1 MPTAIQISRDEAMLL
16 GNAERW
22 RDAMATMGRTAV
34 EAELRSRPGRPTD
47 RVIDI
52 GYAPPYPTRE
62 FCQQWCTEQDNRLF
76 RFSPRVGIALT
87 LFVVLLVCVLEAF
100 NGLGG
105 APVRPGSGA
114 AQMAT
119 AGAARGR
126 AAPRALQMMPQGM
139 QSVPQYQPGT
149 SSQSMQSSSQSSSMQ
164 LPTLPT
170 LPSLLSVPT
179 MQQNTRTGGST
190 SP

>member
-114 AQMAT
+114 GQMAT
-119 AGAARGR
+119 AGR
-126 AAPRALQMMPQGM
+126 AAPRALQMMPQGI
-139 QSVPQYQPGT
+139 QNVPPYQPST
-149 SSQSMQSSSQSSSMQ
+149 SSQSMQSSSMQ